1 MPVSTVIVLT
11 TLPADADAL
20 DFGRILVEERLAA
33 CVSVIAGLRSV
44 YRWSDAIEESCE
56 QQLLIKTE
64 ASAVAAL
71 ERRIAALHPYDV
83 PELLVLPVG
92 GGGEAYL
99 NWVHQ
104 SIAG

>member
-1 MPVSTVIVLT
+1 VPSTTVIVLT

-20 DFGRILVEERLAA
+20 AFGRVLIEEHLAA
-33 CVSVIAGLRSV
+33 CVSVLGSLHSV
-44 YRWSDAIEESCE
+44 YRWKDAIEEARE

-64 ASAVAAL
+64 ASAVEAL
-71 ERRIAALHPYDV
+71 ERRLATLHPYDV
-83 PELLVLPVG
+83 PEFLVLAVS

-104 SIAG
+104 SISG